1 MGLPA
6 KHASTLGESPPI
18 LVPLP
23 AAKIIKSIF
32 IGTMAHSPQVVF
44 LFNYFLRS
52 FCKAFNLAAASA
64 SCADAM
70 E

>member
-6 KHASTLGESPPI
+6 RSARTLGESPPI

-32 IGTMAHSPQVVF
+32 IGTMAHSPQVVIS
-44 LFNYFLRS
+44 Y
-52 FCKAFNLAAASA
+52 
-64 SCADAM
+64 
-70 E
+70 